1 MIFLACA
8 LTVAVETPFLLLCG
22 VRGRYCAVIIVCV
35 NIVTNLLLNLFV
47 SLVLPSP
54 GVWALLM
61 EAIIVGVEYA
71 VYAAA
76 LDRSARLFVL
86 TLAANLLSYTVG
98 LIVF

>member
-8 LTVAVETPFLLLCG
+8 ITVAVETPFLLLCG
-22 VRGRYCAVIIVCV
+22 VRGKYCAVIIVCV

-54 GVWALLM
+54 GAWALLL
-61 EAIIVGVEYA
+61 EAAVVGVEYA

-76 LDRSARLFVL
+76 FGRSARLFAL
-86 TLAANLLSYTVG
+86 TLAANLLSYAAG
-98 LIVF
+98 IIIF

>member
-8 LTVAVETPFLLLCG
+8 LTVAVEAPFLLLCG
-22 VRGRYCAVIIVCV
+22 VRGKYCAPIIICV
-35 NIVTNLLLNLFV
+35 NIVSNLLLNLVVAFI
-47 SLVLPSP
+47 LPSP
-54 GVWALLM
+54 GAWALLL
-61 EAIIVGVEYA
+61 EAAVVAAEYA

-76 LDRSARLFVL
+76 FGGSARLLAL